1 MTRLAVIDTGTNST
15 RLLVADASPGMVREV
30 FRQTT
35 ITRLGEGVQQS
46 DVLTPKARQ
55 RVFDCVESYAATIG
69 ELGAMR
75 ALVIATSSVRDARD
89 GDEFL
94 VSLAQRFV
102 FDHRLLTGQEEASLS
117 YAGATMELDPGIKAM
132 LFDVGGGSTELVVGY
147 GELVQ
152 FAVSM
157 KLGCVR
163 LREQFFRADPVTA
176 REIDA
181 ATRFIDAQLQAEV
194 ASASVNGVQQTLAVA
209 GTVTALAA
217 IDLGLEVYDR
227 DLVHGHVLTRKTIDG
242 IFDMISAMSV
252 VERMNLPGMEPG
264 RADVIVAGAL
274 IVARLIRHVGLSEI
288 TVSEYD
294 IMDGV
299 ALAMA
304 AGRL

>member
-15 RLLVADASPGMVREV
+15 RLLVADTSPGMVSEV

-46 DVLTPKARQ
+46 GMLSTRAR
-55 RVFDCVESYAATIG
+55 RKVSECLVSYAATIG

-75 ALVIATSSVRDARD
+75 TLVIATSSVRDARD
-89 GDEFL
+89 GVEFL
-94 VSLAQRFV
+94 TMLAHRFA
-102 FDHRLLTGQEEASLS
+102 FKQRLLTGREEASLS
-117 YAGATMELDPGIKAM
+117 YAGATMGLTPGIKAM
-132 LFDVGGGSTELVVGY
+132 LFDVGGGSTEVVVGR
-147 GELVQ
+147 GELVE

-163 LREQFFRADPVTA
+163 LSEMYFRGDPVSA
-176 REIDA
+176 RELDA
-181 ATRFIDAQLQAEV
+181 ATGYIDDRLRDQVPLATVSDIQQA
-194 ASASVNGVQQTLAVA
+194 LAVA
-209 GTVTALAA
+209 GTVTAMAV
-217 IDLGLEVYDR
+217 IDLGLDEYDR
-227 DLVHGHVLTRKTIDG
+227 DLVHGHVLTSQTIDG
-242 IFDMISAMSV
+242 ILERLSALSLARRL
-252 VERMNLPGMEPG
+252 ELPGMESG

-274 IVARLIRHVGLSEI
+274 IVARLIRHVGLTEI